1 MATNTLI
8 YVNASIAP
16 SIFSVRDQIPEDIEE
31 ILGTFPEIEKV
42 TQFVQ
47 QCLLTSNNHTV
58 TFRKMSARIVDACIK
73 CLSIYE
79 NEIFGYRKRSVAAQ
93 IFWSRLISSFR
104 EYSMYMKYY
113 YNQST
118 YSEGQAGSFSISLS
132 EDAFF
137 CLESIEKWNQ
147 IGDLVVSKSEKI
159 GINTK
164 YFLSRIINGTRVYQV

>member
-31 ILGTFPEIEKV
+31 ILGTFSEIEKV

-79 NEIFGYRKRSVAAQ
+79 NEIFGYRKKICCCSNFLVKIN
-93 IFWSRLISSFR
+93 IFI
-104 EYSMYMKYY
+104 
-113 YNQST
+113 
-118 YSEGQAGSFSISLS
+118 
-132 EDAFF
+132 
-137 CLESIEKWNQ
+137 
-147 IGDLVVSKSEKI
+147 
-159 GINTK
+159 
-164 YFLSRIINGTRVYQV
+164 